1 MNALP
6 SPLVM
11 PDVDL
16 SSFEYMPLDV
26 RRLRD
31 SNLAAT
37 ANGEEFRAAVILWCA
52 SWHQRPAASL
62 PDNDVEL
69 AQLAGY
75 GRVVKEW
82 KKVRGG
88 ALHGWIKCSDGR
100 FYHPVIAEKA
110 IEGWDQKRLN
120 TWERECDRIR
130 KENKRLKDAGKPELP
145 ILPRPPKNSGKWVD
159 EPTSDGSRNSSE
171 PRDGIPP
178 ETVSS
183 STGTPPENAL
193 KGTELNG
200 TDIKEEVVV
209 GGARD
214 PTAPPPDPEKASA
227 VAIIEAFDQARASAH
242 GESRRRPWPQARDF
256 AIAVSWVKAGATA
269 EIIMPVFE
277 DLCRRKAGSGED
289 PIDGLVY
296 FQKIIPKF
304 LSDISKPMPEANPHG
319 TNTRPI
325 SARDSRVSTDAF
337 RGALAEVFADVVDD
351 GGGLAG
357 QCSADTSFGDS

>member
-1 MNALP
+1 MPVSARTLKALMEAGVCGDK
-6 SPLVM
+6 LVEIVGLIDADM
-11 PDVDL
+11 TPPKDTAA
-16 SSFEYMPLDV
+16 E
-26 RRLRD
+26 RR
-31 SNLAAT
+31 
-37 ANGEEFRAAVILWCA
+37 RAYDRERKRN
-52 SWHQRPAASL
+52 STGNSTGASL
-62 PDNDVEL
+62 TN
-69 AQLAGY
+69 
-75 GRVVKEW
+75 
-82 KKVRGG
+82 
-88 ALHGWIKCSDGR
+88 
-100 FYHPVIAEKA
+100 
-110 IEGWDQKRLN
+110 
-120 TWERECDRIR
+120 
-130 KENKRLKDAGKPELP
+130 
-145 ILPRPPKNSGKWVD
+145 
-159 EPTSDGSRNSSE
+159 
-171 PRDGIPP
+171 
-178 ETVSS
+178 
-183 STGTPPENAL
+183 STGNSTGIPPENAL

-209 GGARD
+209 VGARD
-214 PTAPPPDPEKASA
+214 PTAPAPDPEKASA

-256 AIAVSWVKAGATA
+256 AIGVSWVKAGATA

-351 GGGLAG
+351 GGELAC